1 MGTPQPFEFRISN
14 FEFPLMYRLAY
25 FCYWKATS
33 LWHWARQ
40 RFTPAG
46 FALLAAMFVCAIS
59 GFQTENYKALTQ
71 QTLCYV
77 GALLIVAILF
87 SARFRLKFAAER
99 RLPRFGSVGMPM
111 SYTVVVRNDTDKI
124 QRGLIVQELLA
135 DHRPSFAEFVAGMKA
150 HDKRTGSFRI
160 TKVPTRPARRLATI
174 KPAPLPDILPGGEAE
189 ATLELLPQ
197 RRGVIRLTHFG
208 LARTDPVGL
217 FKALTRRPL
226 PANILVL
233 PKRYYLPPIALPGT
247 VKYQQGGIAMA
258 SSIGLSDEFVS
269 LRDYQP
275 GDPLRRIH
283 WKSWAR
289 VGEPVV
295 KEFEDEFFV
304 RHALILDTFAE
315 EPDSWVFEEAVSV
328 AASFACTIRTQESL
342 LDLLFVG
349 TEAYC
354 FTAGR
359 GLAHTEQLLEIL
371 AAVRVCAERP
381 FSALSHL
388 VLNHAGSVSGCIVIL
403 LSWDDARRE
412 MVRRLQAL
420 GVPLMLLLVT
430 DSRQAAA
437 LDARVRADAPG
448 PYHVLEVGKIEEGLA
463 KVG

>member
-1 MGTPQPFEFRISN
+1 
-14 FEFPLMYRLAY
+14 
-25 FCYWKATS
+25 
-33 LWHWARQ
+33 
-40 RFTPAG
+40 
-46 FALLAAMFVCAIS
+46 
-59 GFQTENYKALTQ
+59 
-71 QTLCYV
+71 
-77 GALLIVAILF
+77 
-87 SARFRLKFAAER
+87 
-99 RLPRFGSVGMPM
+99 MPM
-111 SYTVVVRNDTDKI
+111 AYTIVVGNPTAKV
-124 QRGLIVQELLA
+124 QRGLVVQEQLA
-135 DHRPSFAEFVAGMKA
+135 DHRPAFPEFVAGMKA
-150 HDKRTGSFRI
+150 QDRRTGSFRI
-160 TKVPTRPARRLATI
+160 TKPPPRPKRLLATI
-174 KPAPLPDILPGGEAE
+174 KSAELPPVLPGGEAE
-189 ATLELLPQ
+189 VAMELLPH
-197 RRGVIRLTHFG
+197 RRGVIRLTHLA
-208 LARTDPVGL
+208 LARPDPMAL
-217 FKALTRRPL
+217 FKAIARQPL
-226 PANILVL
+226 PANVLIL
-233 PKRYYLPPIALPGT
+233 PRRYYLPPIALPGT

-304 RHALILDTFAE
+304 RHALILDTFAA

-371 AAVRVCAERP
+371 AAVRVCAGKP

-403 LSWDDARRE
+403 LAWDEARQE
-412 MVRRLQAL
+412 LVRRLQML
-420 GVPLMLLLVT
+420 GVPVMLFLIAE
-430 DSRQAAA
+430 SGQAAA
-437 LDARVRADAPG
+437 LEQRVKSAYPG
-448 PYHVLEVGKIEEGLA
+448 AFHILEVGKIEEGLSRI
-463 KVG
+463 G